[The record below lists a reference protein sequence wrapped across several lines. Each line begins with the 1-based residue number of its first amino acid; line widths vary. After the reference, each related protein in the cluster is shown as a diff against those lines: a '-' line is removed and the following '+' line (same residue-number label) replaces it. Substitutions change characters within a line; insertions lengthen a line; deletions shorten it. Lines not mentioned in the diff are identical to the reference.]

1 MPVDRLFLSVGAIK
15 AGTTFLYEVF
25 RQHPTIYFTP
35 EKEVHFFAHANG
47 FDRRLHRPIIPS
59 RRDLVRRAAVR
70 RGTILSNEF
79 RRHRL
84 SQVLRNRYARV
95 TDVVALRGIV
105 QWYADRYLVD
115 PVNDAWFERI
125 YEDAGDRYAAD
136 FSNYHALLP
145 TAGWDHVKR
154 MTKDLRVLY
163 VLRDPIER
171 LWSHIKFDLIQSG
184 RREELESFG
193 VEELESFLRA
203 SHVSA
208 HARFGDVVEHLR
220 SNLDD
225 GQLLIMALEDFVAGF
240 PRSAKEIER
249 FLDIEEQR
257 YQIDPSRKRNPTEAI
272 PIPPA
277 VHARLREVTRPQLEK
292 LQRLGVQLPQRYFT

>member
-15 AGTTFLYEVF
+15 AGTTFLYHVF
-25 RQHPTIYFTP
+25 RQHPEIYFTP
-35 EKEVHFFAHANG
+35 EKEVHFFAHTDG

-70 RGTILSNEF
+70 RGTILSSDF

-84 SQVLRNRYARV
+84 SQVLHNRYARV
-95 TDVVALRGIV
+95 TDVAALRRIV
-105 QWYADRYLVD
+105 RWYADRYLVN
-115 PVNDAWFERI
+115 PVDDAWFERI

-171 LWSHIKFDLIQSG
+171 LWSHIKFELIQSG
-184 RREELESFG
+184 RRERLDSFG
-193 VEELESFLRA
+193 VEDLESFLRA

-208 HARFGDVVEHLR
+208 HACFGDIVEHLR
-220 SNLDD
+220 RNLDER
-225 GQLLIMALEDFVAGF
+225 QLLIVALEDFVGDF

-249 FLDIEEQR
+249 FLGVREQR

-272 PIPPA
+272 PIPPT
-277 VHARLREVTRPQLEK
+277 VHARLREVTHPQLEK
-292 LQRLGVQLPQRYFT
+292 LQRLGVLLPQDYFT